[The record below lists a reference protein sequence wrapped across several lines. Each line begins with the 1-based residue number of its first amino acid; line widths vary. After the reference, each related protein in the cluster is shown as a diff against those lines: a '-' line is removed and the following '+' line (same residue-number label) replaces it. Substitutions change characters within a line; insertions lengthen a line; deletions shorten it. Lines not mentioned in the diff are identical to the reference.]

1 MRCELN
7 QNGSFQT
14 QEESEAKW
22 NKTTLTY
29 SIISG
34 TNDIARLR
42 STLNL
47 AMTIWDIEIPI
58 TLKYVKENSDITLE
72 FSTTDKYFTDSPGV
86 LAYAYFPNSGKLSG
100 KIVFNDNYLWSIT
113 GKPITAAEYMKITGK
128 QVSNPNNL
136 FSTYNI
142 LHTLIH
148 EIGHSLGL
156 RHSNF
161 NNDVMYPFYNGVIEL
176 SNNDITR
183 MQSKYGS
190 SLPDKRI
197 KAWLKRRISR

>member
-1 MRCELN
+1 
-7 QNGSFQT
+7 
-14 QEESEAKW
+14 
-22 NKTTLTY
+22 
-29 SIISG
+29 
-34 TNDIARLR
+34 
-42 STLNL
+42 
-47 AMTIWDIEIPI
+47 
-58 TLKYVKENSDITLE
+58 
-72 FSTTDKYFTDSPGV
+72 
-86 LAYAYFPNSGKLSG
+86 
-100 KIVFNDNYLWSIT
+100 
-113 GKPITAAEYMKITGK
+113 MKITGK
-128 QVSNPNNL
+128 QVSNPNNT

-161 NNDVMYPFYNGVIEL
+161 NNDVMYPFYNGVTEL

-197 KAWLKRRISR
+197 KSWLKRRISR